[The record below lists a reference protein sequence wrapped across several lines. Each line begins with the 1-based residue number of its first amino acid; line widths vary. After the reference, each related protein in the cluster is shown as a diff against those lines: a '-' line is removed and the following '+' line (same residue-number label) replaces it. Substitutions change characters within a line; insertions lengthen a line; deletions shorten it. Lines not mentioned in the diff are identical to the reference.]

1 MLTKCQY
8 TQTVSTADQIVLS
21 KVYTQQVVPIRK
33 KSILNISLEE
43 NTYQFDRVP
52 TANEPY
58 VSLEGDHVD
67 T

>member
-1 MLTKCQY
+1 MLAHAQDLNARTCL
-8 TQTVSTADQIVLS
+8 VLRILVLNPS
-21 KVYTQQVVPIRK
+21 LVPIRK